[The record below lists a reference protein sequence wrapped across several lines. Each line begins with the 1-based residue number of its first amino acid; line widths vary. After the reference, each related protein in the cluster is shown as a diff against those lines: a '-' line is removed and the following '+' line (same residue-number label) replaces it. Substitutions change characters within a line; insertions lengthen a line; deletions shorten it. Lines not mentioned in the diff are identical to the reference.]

1 LLSILTFLTLGYSI
15 LELGCG
21 QILRNVRGLVDQSK
35 KLGPFLNLRACG
47 SFVSCKD
54 LLLLS
59 LLHPNEGVGTVL
71 CFQAI
76 KSGEIPMKAIIYR
89 GVGDVALETV
99 PDPTIQEPTDAIIR
113 ITSSA
118 ICGTDLHF
126 IRGTFPG
133 VREGRILGHEAV
145 GIVEEVGKS
154 VRNFRKG
161 DRVVVPSTVGCG
173 TCGYCRAGYQSQCD
187 VANPNGPDSGTVFFG
202 GPEAAGGLDGLQA
215 DFARIPFAG
224 ATLVKLPNEITDDQ
238 GILTSDILPT
248 SYMAA
253 VMAEIKPSDTI
264 AIFGCGPVGLFAITC
279 AQHLGAG
286 RVFAVDNVESRL
298 EMARAHGAEIIN
310 FDKENPTEVL
320 KDLTRG
326 SGPDRTIDAVGVDA
340 ATATKGPAANPE
352 AAKEFKKELKEIAQ
366 AGTPEDKAFQPGGAP
381 SQALKWAIETVAKA
395 GTVSV
400 IGVYSTPLQNFPID
414 KVMEKNLTLKAGNC
428 NHRRYMPEMIE
439 LVRSGV
445 IRPEQ
450 FLTQKE
456 PMQSAIDAY
465 RSFAA
470 HERGWIKV
478 KLEPASHRTK
488 AA

>member
-1 LLSILTFLTLGYSI
+1 
-15 LELGCG
+15 
-21 QILRNVRGLVDQSK
+21 
-35 KLGPFLNLRACG
+35 
-47 SFVSCKD
+47 
-54 LLLLS
+54 
-59 LLHPNEGVGTVL
+59 
-71 CFQAI
+71 
-76 KSGEIPMKAIIYR
+76 MKAVIFR
-89 GVGDVALETV
+89 GVGDVALESV
-99 PDPTIQEPTDAIIR
+99 PEPKLQQPTDAIVR

-126 IRGTFPG
+126 LRGTFPG
-133 VREGRILGHEAV
+133 VKKGRILGHEAV
-145 GIVEEVGKS
+145 GFVEDVGKS

-173 TCGYCRAGYQSQCD
+173 ACNYCRAGYHSQCD
-187 VANPNGPDSGTVFFG
+187 VANPNGPQAGTVFFG
-202 GPEAAGGLDGLQA
+202 GPETAGGLDGLQA
-215 DFARIPFAG
+215 EYARIPFAG
-224 ATLVKLPNEITDDQ
+224 ANLVRLPDEITDDQ
-238 GILTSDILPT
+238 AILMSDILPT

-253 VMAEIKPSDTI
+253 VMAEVKPSDTV

-310 FDKENPTEVL
+310 FDKEDPPEIL
-320 KDLTRG
+320 RELTGG
-326 SGPDRTIDAVGVDA
+326 SGPDRVIDAVGVDA
-340 ATATKGPAANPE
+340 ATATKGPAADRE
-352 AAKEFKKELKEIAQ
+352 AQKEFKAELKEIAQ
-366 AGTPEDKAFQPGGAP
+366 QGIPSDKAFQPGGAP
-381 SQALKWAIETVAKA
+381 SQALKWAIESVAKA

-400 IGVYSTPLQNFPID
+400 IGVYSAPLHSFPID
-414 KVMEKNLTLKAGNC
+414 KVMEKNLTFKGGNC

-465 RSFAA
+465 RSFAE

-478 KLEPASHRTK
+478 KLEPASSLSR

>member
-1 LLSILTFLTLGYSI
+1 
-15 LELGCG
+15 
-21 QILRNVRGLVDQSK
+21 
-35 KLGPFLNLRACG
+35 
-47 SFVSCKD
+47 
-54 LLLLS
+54 
-59 LLHPNEGVGTVL
+59 
-71 CFQAI
+71 
-76 KSGEIPMKAIIYR
+76 MKAVIYR
-89 GVGDVALETV
+89 GIGDIALETV
-99 PDPTIQEPTDAIIR
+99 PEPKLQQPTDAIIR

-133 VREGRILGHEAV
+133 VKEGRILGHEAV

-173 TCGYCRAGYQSQCD
+173 SCGYCRAGYQSQCD
-187 VANPNGPDSGTVFFG
+187 IANPNGPAAGTVFFG
-202 GPEAAGGLDGLQA
+202 GPESSGGLDGLQA
-215 DFARIPFAG
+215 EYARIPFAG
-224 ATLVKLPNEITDDQ
+224 AALVKLPEEIIDDQ
-238 GILTSDILPT
+238 AILMSDILPT

-253 VMAEIKPSDTI
+253 VMAEIKPSDTV

-286 RVFAVDNVESRL
+286 RVFAIDNVDSRL
-298 EMARAHGAEIIN
+298 EMARTHGAEIIH
-310 FDKENPTEVL
+310 FDREDPIAVL
-320 KDLTRG
+320 KELTQG

-340 ATATKGPAANPE
+340 GTARKGPAADPE
-352 AAKEFKKELKEIAQ
+352 AAAKFASELKEIAQ
-366 AGTPEDKAFQPGGAP
+366 DGTPDDKAFQPGGAP
-381 SQALKWAIETVAKA
+381 SQALKWAIESVAKA

-400 IGVYSTPLQNFPID
+400 IGVYSAPVQHFPIEQIL
-414 KVMEKNLTLKAGNC
+414 EKNLTLKAGNC

-465 RSFAA
+465 RSFAE

-478 KLEPASHRTK
+478 KLEPASHKRK

>member
-1 LLSILTFLTLGYSI
+1 M
-15 LELGCG
+15 
-21 QILRNVRGLVDQSK
+21 
-35 KLGPFLNLRACG
+35 
-47 SFVSCKD
+47 
-54 LLLLS
+54 
-59 LLHPNEGVGTVL
+59 
-71 CFQAI
+71 QAV
-76 KSGEIPMKAIIYR
+76 IYR

-99 PDPTIQEPTDAIIR
+99 PEPKIQQPTDAIVR
-113 ITSSA
+113 ITASA

-133 VREGRILGHEAV
+133 VKEGRILGHEAV
-145 GIVEEVGKS
+145 GIVEEAGKS

-161 DRVVVPSTVGCG
+161 DRVVIPSTVGCG
-173 TCGYCRAGYQSQCD
+173 SCGYCRAGYQSQCD
-187 VANPNGPDSGTVFFG
+187 VANPNGPSAGTVFFG

-215 DFARIPFAG
+215 EFARVPFAG
-224 ATLVKLPNEITDDQ
+224 ATLVKLPEEITDDQ
-238 GILTSDILPT
+238 GILMSDILPT

-253 VMAEIKPSDTI
+253 VMAEIKPSDTV

-286 RVFAVDNVESRL
+286 RVFAIDNIDSRL
-298 EMARAHGAEIIN
+298 EMARAHGAEVIH
-310 FDKENPTEVL
+310 FDKENPIEVL
-320 KDLTRG
+320 KELTQG

-340 ATATKGPAANPE
+340 ATATKGPAADRKSAE
-352 AAKEFKKELKEIAQ
+352 SFKKELKEIAEQ
-366 AGTPEDKAFQPGGAP
+366 GTPKEKAFQPGGAP
-381 SQALKWAIETVAKA
+381 SQALKWAIESVAKA

-400 IGVYSTPLQNFPID
+400 IGVYSAPVQSFPIE

-428 NHRRYMPEMIE
+428 NHRRYMPDMIE

-465 RSFAA
+465 RSFAE

-478 KLEPASHRTK
+478 KLEPAASKSK

>member
-1 LLSILTFLTLGYSI
+1 
-15 LELGCG
+15 
-21 QILRNVRGLVDQSK
+21 
-35 KLGPFLNLRACG
+35 
-47 SFVSCKD
+47 
-54 LLLLS
+54 
-59 LLHPNEGVGTVL
+59 
-71 CFQAI
+71 
-76 KSGEIPMKAIIYR
+76 MKAVIYR

-99 PDPTIQEPTDAIIR
+99 PEPKIQQPTDAIIR

-133 VREGRILGHEAV
+133 VKEGRILGHEAV
-145 GIVEEVGKS
+145 GIVEDIGKS

-173 TCGYCRAGYQSQCD
+173 SCGYCRAGYHSQCD
-187 VANPNGPDSGTVFFG
+187 VANPNGPSAGTVFFG

-215 DFARIPFAG
+215 EFARIPFAG
-224 ATLVKLPNEITDDQ
+224 ATLVKLPEEITDDQ
-238 GILTSDILPT
+238 AVLMSDILPT

-253 VMAEIKPSDTI
+253 VMAEIKPSDAV

-286 RVFAVDNVESRL
+286 RVFAIDNVESRL
-298 EMARAHGAEIIN
+298 EMARDHGAEIIH
-310 FDKENPTEVL
+310 FDKEDPIAVL
-320 KDLTRG
+320 KELTQG

-352 AAKEFKKELKEIAQ
+352 AAAQFKRELEEIASE
-366 AGTPEDKAFQPGGAP
+366 GVPEDKTFQPGGAP
-381 SQALKWAIETVAKA
+381 SQSLKWAIESVAKA

-400 IGVYSTPLQNFPID
+400 IGVYSSPVRGFPIE
-414 KVMEKNLTLKAGNC
+414 KVLEKNLTLKAGNC

-465 RSFAA
+465 RSFAE

-478 KLEPASHRTK
+478 KLEPATRRRK

>member
-1 LLSILTFLTLGYSI
+1 
-15 LELGCG
+15 
-21 QILRNVRGLVDQSK
+21 
-35 KLGPFLNLRACG
+35 
-47 SFVSCKD
+47 
-54 LLLLS
+54 
-59 LLHPNEGVGTVL
+59 
-71 CFQAI
+71 
-76 KSGEIPMKAIIYR
+76 MKAVIFR
-89 GVGDVALETV
+89 GIGDVALENV
-99 PDPTIQEPTDAIIR
+99 PEPKLQQPTDAIVR

-126 IRGTFPG
+126 LRGTFPG
-133 VREGRILGHEAV
+133 VKRGRILGHEAV
-145 GIVEEVGKS
+145 GIVEDVGKS
-154 VRNFRKG
+154 VRNFRRG

-173 TCGYCRAGYQSQCD
+173 TCNYCRAGYQSQCN
-187 VANPNGPDSGTVFFG
+187 VANPNGPQAGTVFFG

-215 DFARIPFAG
+215 EYARIPFAG
-224 ATLVKLPNEITDDQ
+224 ANLVRLPEEITDDQ
-238 GILTSDILPT
+238 AVLMSDILPT

-253 VMAEIKPSDTI
+253 VMAEVKPSDTV
-264 AIFGCGPVGLFAITC
+264 AIFGCGPVGLFAIAC

-286 RVFAVDNVESRL
+286 RVFAVDDVESRL

-310 FDKENPTEVL
+310 FDKEDPVGVL
-320 KDLTRG
+320 RDLTQG
-326 SGPDRTIDAVGVDA
+326 PGPDRVIDAVGVDA
-340 ATATKGPAANPE
+340 ATATKGPAADRD
-352 AAKEFKKELKEIAQ
+352 AQKEFKTELKEIAQ
-366 AGTPEDKAFQPGGAP
+366 QGIPNNKAFQPGGAP
-381 SQALKWAIETVAKA
+381 SQALKWAIESVAKA

-400 IGVYSTPLQNFPID
+400 IGVYPAPVHSFPID
-414 KVMEKNLTLKAGNC
+414 KMMEKNLTFKGGNC

-465 RSFAA
+465 RSFAE

-478 KLEPASHRTK
+478 KLEPASSLSK

>member
-1 LLSILTFLTLGYSI
+1 
-15 LELGCG
+15 
-21 QILRNVRGLVDQSK
+21 
-35 KLGPFLNLRACG
+35 
-47 SFVSCKD
+47 
-54 LLLLS
+54 
-59 LLHPNEGVGTVL
+59 
-71 CFQAI
+71 
-76 KSGEIPMKAIIYR
+76 MKAVIYR
-89 GVGDVALETV
+89 GIGDIALETV
-99 PDPTIQEPTDAIIR
+99 PEPKLQQPTDAIIR

-133 VREGRILGHEAV
+133 VKEGRILGHEAV

-173 TCGYCRAGYQSQCD
+173 SCGYCRAGYQSQCD
-187 VANPNGPDSGTVFFG
+187 IANPNGPAAGTVFFG
-202 GPEAAGGLDGLQA
+202 GPESSGGLDGLQA
-215 DFARIPFAG
+215 EYARIPFAG
-224 ATLVKLPNEITDDQ
+224 AALVKLPEEIIDDQ
-238 GILTSDILPT
+238 AILMSDILPT

-253 VMAEIKPSDTI
+253 VMAEIKPSDTV

-286 RVFAVDNVESRL
+286 RVFAIDNVDSRL
-298 EMARAHGAEIIN
+298 EMARTHGAEIIH
-310 FDKENPTEVL
+310 FDREDPIAVL
-320 KDLTRG
+320 KELTQG

-340 ATATKGPAANPE
+340 GTARKGPAADPE
-352 AAKEFKKELKEIAQ
+352 AAAKFASELKEIAQ
-366 AGTPEDKAFQPGGAP
+366 EGTPDDKAFQPGGAP
-381 SQALKWAIETVAKA
+381 SQALKWAIESVAKA

-400 IGVYSTPLQNFPID
+400 IGVYSAPVQHFPIEQIL
-414 KVMEKNLTLKAGNC
+414 EKNLTLKAGNC

-465 RSFAA
+465 RSFAE

-478 KLEPASHRTK
+478 KLEPASHKRK

>member
-1 LLSILTFLTLGYSI
+1 
-15 LELGCG
+15 
-21 QILRNVRGLVDQSK
+21 
-35 KLGPFLNLRACG
+35 
-47 SFVSCKD
+47 
-54 LLLLS
+54 
-59 LLHPNEGVGTVL
+59 
-71 CFQAI
+71 
-76 KSGEIPMKAIIYR
+76 MKAVIFR
-89 GVGDVALETV
+89 GIGVVALENV
-99 PDPTIQEPTDAIIR
+99 PEPKIQHPTDAIVR

-126 IRGTFPG
+126 LRGTFPS
-133 VREGRILGHEAV
+133 VKKGRIMGHEAV
-145 GIVEEVGKS
+145 GIVEDVGKS

-173 TCGYCRAGYQSQCD
+173 ACNYCRGGYHSQCD
-187 VANPNGPDSGTVFFG
+187 VANPNGPQAGTVFFG

-215 DFARIPFAG
+215 EYARIPFAG
-224 ATLVKLPNEITDDQ
+224 ANLVRLPEEITDDQ
-238 GILTSDILPT
+238 AILMSDILPT
-248 SYMAA
+248 SYMGA
-253 VMAEIKPSDTI
+253 VMAEIKPSDTV

-279 AQHLGAG
+279 AQHFGAG

-310 FDKENPTEVL
+310 FDKEDPPEIL
-320 KDLTRG
+320 RELTRG
-326 SGPDRTIDAVGVDA
+326 SGPDRVIDAVGVDA
-340 ATATKGPAANPE
+340 ATATKGPAADRE
-352 AAKEFKKELKEIAQ
+352 AQKEFKTELKEIAQ
-366 AGTPEDKAFQPGGAP
+366 QGISSDKAFQPGGAP
-381 SQALKWAIETVAKA
+381 SQALKWAIESVAKA

-400 IGVYSTPLQNFPID
+400 IGVYSAPLHSFPID
-414 KVMEKNLTLKAGNC
+414 KLMEKNLTFKGGNC
-428 NHRRYMPEMIE
+428 NHRRYLPEMIE

-465 RSFAA
+465 RSFAE

-478 KLEPASHRTK
+478 KLEPASSLSR

>member
-1 LLSILTFLTLGYSI
+1 
-15 LELGCG
+15 
-21 QILRNVRGLVDQSK
+21 
-35 KLGPFLNLRACG
+35 
-47 SFVSCKD
+47 
-54 LLLLS
+54 
-59 LLHPNEGVGTVL
+59 
-71 CFQAI
+71 
-76 KSGEIPMKAIIYR
+76 MKAVVFR

-99 PDPTIQEPTDAIIR
+99 PEPKLHQPTDAIVR

-126 IRGTFPG
+126 IRGTLPG
-133 VREGRILGHEAV
+133 VKKGRILGHEAV
-145 GIVEEVGKS
+145 GIVEEVGKC

-173 TCGYCRAGYQSQCD
+173 SCQYCRAGYHSQCD
-187 VANPNGPDSGTVFFG
+187 RANPGGPQAGTVFFG

-215 DFARIPFAG
+215 EYARIPFAG
-224 ATLVKLPNEITDDQ
+224 ANLVSLPDEITDNQ
-238 GILTSDILPT
+238 AILMSDILPT

-253 VMAEIKPSDTI
+253 VMAEVKPSDTV

-310 FDKENPTEVL
+310 FDQEDPIATLRE
-320 KDLTRG
+320 LTQG

-340 ATATKGPAANPE
+340 ATAIKGPAANRE
-352 AAKEFKKELKEIAQ
+352 KQKQFKTELKEIAEEGLPSD
-366 AGTPEDKAFQPGGAP
+366 AAFQPGGAP
-381 SQALKWAIETVAKA
+381 SQALRWAVESVAKA
-395 GTVSV
+395 GTVSI
-400 IGVYSTPLQNFPID
+400 IGVYSAPLQDFPID
-414 KVMEKNLTLKAGNC
+414 KIMEKNLTFKAGNC

-465 RSFAA
+465 RSFAQ

-478 KLEPASHRTK
+478 KLEPALGRAK

>member
-1 LLSILTFLTLGYSI
+1 
-15 LELGCG
+15 
-21 QILRNVRGLVDQSK
+21 
-35 KLGPFLNLRACG
+35 
-47 SFVSCKD
+47 
-54 LLLLS
+54 
-59 LLHPNEGVGTVL
+59 
-71 CFQAI
+71 
-76 KSGEIPMKAIIYR
+76 MKAVVYR

-99 PDPTIQEPTDAIIR
+99 PQPKLRQPTDAVIR
-113 ITSSA
+113 ITASA

-133 VREGRILGHEAV
+133 VKEGRILGHEAV

-173 TCGYCRAGYQSQCD
+173 VCGYCRAGYQSQCD
-187 VANPNGPDSGTVFFG
+187 VANPNGPAAGTVFFG

-215 DFARIPFAG
+215 EYARVPFAG
-224 ATLVKLPNEITDDQ
+224 ANLVKLPEEITDDQ
-238 GILTSDILPT
+238 AVLMSDILPT

-253 VMAEIKPSDTI
+253 VMAEIRPSDTV

-286 RVFAVDNVESRL
+286 RVFAIDNNESRL
-298 EMARAHGAEIIN
+298 EMVRSHGAEVIH
-310 FDKENPTEVL
+310 FDKEDPIEVL

-340 ATATKGPAANPE
+340 ATATKGPAADPKAE
-352 AAKEFKKELKEIAQ
+352 KQFKNELKEIAQ
-366 AGTPEDKAFQPGGAP
+366 EGTPRDRAFRPGGAP
-381 SQALKWAIETVAKA
+381 SQALKWAIESVAKG

-400 IGVYSTPLQNFPID
+400 IGVYSAPVQGFPID
-414 KVMEKNLTLKAGNC
+414 KVLEKNLTLKAGNC
-428 NHRRYMPEMIE
+428 NHRRYMPQMIE

-445 IRPEQ
+445 IRPEE

-465 RSFAA
+465 RSFAE

-478 KLEPASHRTK
+478 KLEPASRQTR